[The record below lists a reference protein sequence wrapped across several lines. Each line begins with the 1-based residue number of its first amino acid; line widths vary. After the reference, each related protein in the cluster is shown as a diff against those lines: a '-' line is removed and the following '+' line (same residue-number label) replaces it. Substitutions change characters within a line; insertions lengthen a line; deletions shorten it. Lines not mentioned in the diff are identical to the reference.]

1 VPIITMAGRPLAKSL
16 VKGGVILYEM
26 GREKVAG
33 AGEALED
40 LIAEARAELEQQPR
54 TVTASSEEEADR
66 VMRER
71 EAGARDSERSTEAM
85 SSRRAGVAA
94 RETGYGA

>member
-1 VPIITMAGRPLAKSL
+1 MAISKSSLAVGITAAVAATVLAPVLVPIIRMAGRPLAKSL

-40 LIAEARAELEQQPR
+40 LVAEARAKLEQHALAHHM
-54 TVTASSEEEADR
+54 V
-66 VMRER
+66 
-71 EAGARDSERSTEAM
+71 GLFFC
-85 SSRRAGVAA
+85 
-94 RETGYGA
+94 